1 MAEIKTNSSFFAA
14 LAEWNTRQTKQDRN
28 LHNLAVYALELVNRH
43 GTVGMDSPIQKLWDT
58 VQGHKAINRQA
69 LMSWMGE
76 YGMLRF
82 MKKKKG
88 AGFII
93 KHSDKTKKDAT
104 FDPEIALAMA
114 TEIPFWE
121 FAKKPTPNAT
131 PYDVHKHLTAIL
143 QQAKSA
149 ATGGKKGDKPNRVIK
164 HVELLDVISYIVANG
179 EDARRKLGLTSV
191 SEDMAATIPAVE
203 ETAVE
208 NNREAGIRLAA

>member
-1 MAEIKTNSSFFAA
+1 MSLKSWSAA
-14 LAEWNTRQTKQDRN
+14 QAKQDGQ
-28 LHNLAVYALELVNRH
+28 LHEMAVYALALVNRH
-43 GTVGMDSPIQKLWDT
+43 GTVGVDSPIQKLWDT
-58 VQGHKAINRQA
+58 IQGHKAINRQA

-82 MKKKKG
+82 MKREEG
-88 AGFII
+88 EGFII

-104 FDPEIALAMA
+104 FDPETALAMA

-121 FAKKPTPNAT
+121 FAKEPTPNAT

-143 QQAKSA
+143 QQAKAA
-149 ATGGKKGDKPNRVIK
+149 ATGGKNGDKPKRAIE
-164 HVELLDVISYIVANG
+164 HAELLDVINYIVTNG

-191 SEDMAATIPAVE
+191 SEDMAAQGLAVDE
-203 ETAVE
+203 PVVE

>member
-1 MAEIKTNSSFFAA
+1 MELKNNQAFFKALQNWSKKQSS
-14 LAEWNTRQTKQDRN
+14 QDGE
-28 LHNLAVYALELVNRH
+28 LHEMAVYALSLVNRH
-43 GTVGMDSPIQKLWDT
+43 GTVGVDSPIQKLWDT
-58 VQGHKAINRQA
+58 VQCHKAINRQA

-82 MKKKKG
+82 LKKEEG
-88 AGFII
+88 EGFII

-104 FDPEIALAMA
+104 FDPETALAMA

-121 FAKKPTPNAT
+121 FAKEPTPNAT
-131 PYDVHKHLTAIL
+131 PYDVHKHLAAIL

-149 ATGGKKGDKPNRVIK
+149 ATGGKKGDKPKRVIE
-164 HVELLDVISYIVANG
+164 HAELLDVINYIVTNG

-203 ETAVE
+203 EPVVE

>member
-14 LAEWNTRQTKQDRN
+14 LVEWNTRQTKQDRN

-69 LMSWMGE
+69 LMSWMSE

-82 MKKKKG
+82 MKREEG
-88 AGFII
+88 EGFII

-104 FDPEIALAMA
+104 FDPETALAMA

-121 FAKKPTPNAT
+121 FAKEPTPNAT
-131 PYDVHKHLTAIL
+131 PYDVHKHLAAIL
-143 QQAKSA
+143 QQAKAA
-149 ATGGKKGDKPNRVIK
+149 ATGGKNGDKPKRAIE
-164 HVELLDVISYIVANG
+164 HAELLDVINYIVTNG

-191 SEDMAATIPAVE
+191 SEDMAATVPAIE
-203 ETAVE
+203 EPVVE